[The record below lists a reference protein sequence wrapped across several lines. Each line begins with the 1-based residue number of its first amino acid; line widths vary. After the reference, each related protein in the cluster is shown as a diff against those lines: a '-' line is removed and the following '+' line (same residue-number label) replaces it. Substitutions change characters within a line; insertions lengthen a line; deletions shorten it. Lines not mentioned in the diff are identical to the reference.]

1 MQADDAK
8 AYIVVSGDTHAGA
21 TTDQYRSYLPQR
33 WHDDFD
39 RWAADFSDG
48 WAVVDE
54 LGGELRM
61 GVSSYLSSVN
71 WDSEKRLSDLEGEG
85 IAAEVI
91 YPNTVPP
98 FFPAGVITAP
108 GPRTAQE
115 YERRWEGVKA
125 HNRWLV
131 DFCAMAPGQR
141 AGLAQLLVT
150 DVDNAIDEVTRAKEN
165 GLRGVLLPVDHF
177 ESLNSWFL
185 PKYDPLWRTLAELE
199 LPAHCHS
206 VIPANA
212 ASAENGLA
220 SPALGLYEGSTF
232 SKRPLPHFILSGVF
246 DRFPQ
251 FKLVMT
257 ESMAAWIPAT
267 IRSLEAFC
275 AGALQPGSITHK
287 FGHEAVSRLSRTP
300 GEYFASNCYVA
311 SYLTAEDI
319 RVRDQVG
326 IDRMIWGADYPH
338 HEGTWPYTRRAY
350 RLNFADVP
358 EEETRMILGQNAV
371 RLYGLDEAQL
381 QDIANRI
388 GPKPQDVAQ
397 PLTDDEWPADS
408 LCPTFLDRRDMEAM
422 FSGGR

>member
-1 MQADDAK
+1 MQQDDTR

-21 TTDQYRSYLPQR
+21 TIDQYRSYLPRQ
-33 WHDDFD
+33 WHDAFD
-39 RWAADFSDG
+39 QWAADFSDG
-48 WAVVDE
+48 WAAVDE

-71 WDSEKRLSDLEGEG
+71 WDSSRRLSDLEGEG

-108 GPRTAQE
+108 GPRSRDE
-115 YERRWEGVKA
+115 HERRWEGVKA

-150 DVDNAIDEVTRAKEN
+150 DVGDAIDEVARAKDN
-165 GLRGVLLPVDHF
+165 GLRGVLLPPDHF

-199 LPAHCHS
+199 MPAHCHS

-212 ASAENGLA
+212 ASPENGPA

-246 DRFPQ
+246 DRFPEL
-251 FKLVMT
+251 KLVMT
-257 ESMAAWIPAT
+257 ESMAAWIPT
-267 IRSLEAFC
+267 TVRSLEAFC
-275 AGALQPGSITHK
+275 SAALQKGSITHK
-287 FGHEAVSRLSRTP
+287 FGHEAVSRLSKTP

-326 IDRMIWGADYPH
+326 VCRMIWGADYPH
-338 HEGTWPYTRRAY
+338 HEGTWPYTRQAY
-350 RLNFADVP
+350 RLNFAGLPGD
-358 EEETRMILGQNAV
+358 ETRDILGLNAV
-371 RLYGLDEAQL
+371 KLYGLDEARL
-381 QDIANRI
+381 QGIADRI
-388 GPKPQDVAQ
+388 GPTPDDVAR
-397 PLTDDEWPADS
+397 PLGGDEWPGDS

-422 FSGGR
+422 YSGGR